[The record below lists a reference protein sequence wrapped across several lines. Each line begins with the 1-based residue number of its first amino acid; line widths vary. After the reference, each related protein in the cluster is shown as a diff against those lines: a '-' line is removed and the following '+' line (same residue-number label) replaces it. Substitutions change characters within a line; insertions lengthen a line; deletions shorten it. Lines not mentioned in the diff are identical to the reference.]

1 MNNKVCFILEGK
13 ELYIDEVFVD
23 FNELPIYFS
32 CISDDKY
39 YLALCCEYDNQDYV
53 LVESSSKEIVEMLTA
68 RITIRSTFTKKAK
81 HWVVV
86 AGEDI
91 TKDEISLINEPYLD
105 ENILPKEGAKYAI
118 VTEKVK
124 QYLKRIENDLYR
136 DETYT
141 TIETTSER
149 INDSDAR
156 FEQFEIIMPIEFY
169 TRCFA
174 SKSKGDNISKTTHE
188 ISFAYEKSDH
198 PLPNVASKASLDYDQ
213 AFGLKNIED
222 RGIAA

>member
-53 LVESSSKEIVEMLTA
+53 LVESSAKEIIEMLTA
-68 RITIRSTFTKKAK
+68 RITMRSTFTKKAK

-91 TKDEISLINEPYLD
+91 TKDKVYLIHTPYVD
-105 ENILPKEGAKYAI
+105 ENILPKEGAKYTI

-124 QYLKRIENDLYR
+124 QYLKHIEHDLYR
-136 DETYT
+136 DESYT
-141 TIETTSER
+141 IIETASER
-149 INDSDAR
+149 INDSDAQ
-156 FEQFEIIMPIEFY
+156 FDHFEIMMPIEFY

-174 SKSKGDNISKTTHE
+174 SKTNGSNISKTTHE
-188 ISFAYEKSDH
+188 ISFSYEKDDH
-198 PLPNVASKASLDYDQ
+198 HKSNVAFKESLDYDQ

>member
-53 LVESSSKEIVEMLTA
+53 LVESSVKEIIEMLTA
-68 RITIRSTFTKKAK
+68 RITIRSTFTKKTK

-91 TKDEISLINEPYLD
+91 TKDKISLIHTPYLD

-124 QYLKRIENDLYR
+124 QYLKRIEHDLYR
-136 DETYT
+136 DESYT
-141 TIETTSER
+141 TIATASKQ
-149 INDSDAR
+149 INDRDTQ
-156 FEQFEIIMPIEFY
+156 FEHFEIITPIEFY
-169 TRCFA
+169 TRYFA
-174 SKSKGDNISKTTHE
+174 SKTNGSNISKTTHE
-188 ISFAYEKSDH
+188 ISFSYEKDDH
-198 PLPNVASKASLDYDQ
+198 YQSNVASKESLDYDR

-222 RGIAA
+222 RSIAA

>member
-13 ELYIDEVFVD
+13 ELYMDEVFVD

-32 CISDDKY
+32 CVSDDKY
-39 YLALCCEYDNQDYV
+39 YLALCCEYDSQDYV
-53 LVESSSKEIVEMLTA
+53 LVESSAKEIIEMLTA
-68 RITIRSTFTKKAK
+68 RITMRSTFTKKVK

-91 TKDEISLINEPYLD
+91 TEDKVSLIHAPYLD
-105 ENILPKEGAKYAI
+105 ENILPKEGAKYTI
-118 VTEKVK
+118 VTEKTK
-124 QYLKRIENDLYR
+124 RYLKHMEHDLYC
-136 DETYT
+136 EESYT
-141 TIETTSER
+141 TIGTASER
-149 INDSDAR
+149 IGDGDA
-156 FEQFEIIMPIEFY
+156 QFEHFEIVMPIEFY

-174 SKSKGDNISKTTHE
+174 SKTNGSNISKMTHE
-188 ISFAYEKSDH
+188 SSFSYEKDDH
-198 PLPNVASKASLDYDQ
+198 NLSNVALKKSLDYDQ

>member
-39 YLALCCEYDNQDYV
+39 YLALCCEYDNQNYV

-68 RITIRSTFTKKAK
+68 KITIRSTFTKKVK

-91 TKDEISLINEPYLD
+91 TKEQL
-105 ENILPKEGAKYAI
+105 
-118 VTEKVK
+118 
-124 QYLKRIENDLYR
+124 QENDF
-136 DETYT
+136 ETVFV
-141 TIETTSER
+141 
-149 INDSDAR
+149 DAFDNFKR
-156 FEQFEIIMPIEFY
+156 FKIDTFKHPI
-169 TRCFA
+169 CM
-174 SKSKGDNISKTTHE
+174 
-188 ISFAYEKSDH
+188 
-198 PLPNVASKASLDYDQ
+198 
-213 AFGLKNIED
+213 
-222 RGIAA
+222 